1 MFQPALTTHDIDAH
15 SAIWTCSSFISPYSI
30 ISPEQVGVCVYMNN
44 AAIMT
49 EKCLHCAKADNS
61 ISVAVNFLHDFC
73 IDKIMRTCEHFSC

>member
-15 SAIWTCSSFISPYSI
+15 SAIWTCSTSPYSI
-30 ISPEQVGVCVYMNN
+30 ISPEEVGVCVYMNN
-44 AAIMT
+44 AAVVP
-49 EKCLHCAKADNS
+49 ERCLHCAKADNS